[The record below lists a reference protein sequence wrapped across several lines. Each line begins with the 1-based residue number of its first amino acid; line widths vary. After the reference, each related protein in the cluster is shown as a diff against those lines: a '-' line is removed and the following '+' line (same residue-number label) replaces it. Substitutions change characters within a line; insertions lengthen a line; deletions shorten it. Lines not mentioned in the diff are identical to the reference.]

1 MSLFLDPKI
10 SALNTLFFW
19 LNRFDPDPE
28 VIAAQF
34 ELTKA
39 FQQWDVS
46 AVSRRTLKVPFLD
59 SNKLPSQRLLSGHDG
74 EWLGTMMGAWG
85 AFLRTGDNSRAA
97 EAEELVAAE
106 LQREAMAFK
115 YLRSLP
121 SSAAVDTMMLK
132 LAAVMTH
139 NVGDVDQGLSY
150 WLAEDPAASNSSE
163 PLDPAKLKL
172 HLAFGGGTAVAGE
185 KFLKFSKLA
194 HERYDRFGGEFGR
207 AKLLYKN
214 LISAEG
220 HRNYPLR
227 EAKCLR
233 KSPDL
238 MLPFGKIKLQLKV
251 IMLNIF
257 PIESPMVMAAP
268 WLEDWGRTVATHP
281 ELSTEDRINVVR
293 QLVRGCDGDKKPWGI
308 PNQVGTAQ
316 TFLFHI

>member
-1 MSLFLDPKI
+1 M
-10 SALNTLFFW
+10 
-19 LNRFDPDPE
+19 
-28 VIAAQF
+28 IAAQF

-46 AVSRRTLKVPFLD
+46 SVSRRTLKVPFLD
-59 SNKLPSQRLLSGHDG
+59 ANKVPSQRLLSGHDG

-85 AFLRTGDNSRAA
+85 ACLRTGDISRAA
-97 EAEELVAAE
+97 EAEELVTAE
-106 LQREAMAFK
+106 LHREAAAFK

-121 SSAAVDTMMLK
+121 ASSAVDTMMLK

-150 WLAEDPAASNSSE
+150 WLLADDPALSDSSE

-172 HLAFGGGTAVAGE
+172 HPSLAVE
-185 KFLKFSKLA
+185 KYLKFSKLA

-207 AKLLYKN
+207 AKLLYKH
-214 LISAEG
+214 LVSAEG

-238 MLPFGKIKLQLKV
+238 MLPFGK
-251 IMLNIF
+251 
-257 PIESPMVMAAP
+257 
-268 WLEDWGRTVATHP
+268 
-281 ELSTEDRINVVR
+281 
-293 QLVRGCDGDKKPWGI
+293 
-308 PNQVGTAQ
+308 
-316 TFLFHI
+316 